1 MATPISARS
10 FVVSEAH
17 RAHLAMLLFA
27 ALIAYSFSLGKLA
40 TPYIDSVP
48 LNAAR
53 FMLATCV
60 MGVVAFGFNR
70 APLLWPKAPWR
81 FAILGGLLAIYFV
94 TMFIALTITS
104 PVATSAVFTLI
115 PIMTAFFG
123 FLILKQIV
131 RPIVGLSLLFAGMG
145 SIWVIFRGDL
155 AAILGFDIGLGELIF
170 FAGCICYAL
179 YAPLLRRFN
188 RGEPLTV
195 LTFFTIAAT
204 TIWIVIYGWREVLAT
219 DWLALP
225 PIVWWA
231 LAYLAVFPTAVTF
244 FLVQYAAIRL
254 PASKVLAYGYL
265 VPAFVILYEG
275 LAGRG
280 WVSLSVL
287 IGALVTVLGL
297 LVLAWVKDP

>member
-1 MATPISARS
+1 
-10 FVVSEAH
+10 
-17 RAHLAMLLFA
+17 MLLFA

-48 LNAAR
+48 LNGAR
-53 FMLATCV
+53 FFFATLV
-60 MGVVAFGFNR
+60 MGAVAFGLKR
-70 APLLWPKAPWR
+70 APLALPKAPWR
-81 FAILGGLLAIYFV
+81 FAVLGALMAIYFV
-94 TMFIALTITS
+94 AMFIALTITS
-104 PVATSAVFTLI
+104 PVGTSAVFTLI

-123 FLILKQIV
+123 YLILKQLV
-131 RPIVGLSLLFAGMG
+131 RPIVGLSLLFAGLG

-155 AAILGFDIGLGELIF
+155 NAILSFDIGRGELIF
-170 FAGCICYAL
+170 FLGCICYAL
-179 YAPLLRRFN
+179 YAPLLRLFN

-204 TIWIVIYGWREVLAT
+204 TLWIVAYGWREILVV

-225 PIVWWA
+225 PVVWWA
-231 LAYLAVFPTAVTF
+231 LAYLAIFPTAVTF
-244 FLVQYAAIRL
+244 FLVQYAAMRL

-265 VPAFVILYEG
+265 VPSLVILYEG

-287 IGALVTVLGL
+287 AGALVTVLGL
-297 LVLAWVKDP
+297 LVLAAAKDKG